1 MLLTT
6 RALYFRDGKNVIVI
20 SPELGVTSWGT
31 SVDDA
36 TRNLKEAI
44 KLYCETARD
53 QNELTETL
61 EDAGYQRETPDSAWT
76 PPALVEQQ
84 DVEVEFNEQ

>member
-1 MLLTT
+1 MAMNLTT
-6 RALYFRDGKNVIVI
+6 RALYFRDGKNVIVL

-36 TRNLKEAI
+36 TRNLKEAV

-53 QNELTETL
+53 QNELEDVL
-61 EDAGYQRETPDSAWT
+61 EEAGYQHEGTMWV
-76 PPALVEQQ
+76 PPALVDQQ
-84 DVEVEFNEQ
+84 DVEVEINE